1 MARFRRRKSSRR
13 LCAAKAA
20 ARAQNV
26 RFHSYVSERDR
37 AELAAII
44 GSCSERI
51 LERLA
56 LEAVSASTLDPAPRP
71 AAADAYR
78 DWMREFVPGA
88 LDAIRAPDQE
98 RARLLARWAD
108 AVPPRALEPVPALV
122 RRGLFALGTRLA
134 REEVRASARRD
145 RRDEAAL
152 EREFDRFVSA
162 AATALAGRSIGVT

>member
-1 MARFRRRKSSRR
+1 MPMARFRRRKRSRR

-56 LEAVSASTLDPAPRP
+56 LQAGSASTPHPAPPPP
-71 AAADAYR
+71 AAD
-78 DWMREFVPGA
+78 
-88 LDAIRAPDQE
+88 
-98 RARLLARWAD
+98 
-108 AVPPRALEPVPALV
+108 
-122 RRGLFALGTRLA
+122 
-134 REEVRASARRD
+134 ARRD